1 MNPNTR
7 NYLTVTAGYWAFTIT
22 DGAIRMLVVLY
33 FHQLG
38 YSPFE
43 VAMLFLF
50 YEIFGIITN
59 LVGGWLGARIGLNL
73 TMNIG
78 MGLQVAALLML
89 TVPDP
94 WLSVVYVM
102 AAQALSGIAKDL
114 NKMSAKAT
122 VKTLTGD
129 GAQSKLFKYVA
140 VLTGSKNA
148 LKGAGFFV
156 GAALLQAVGF
166 RNALYFLAGGL
177 FLVMVVTI
185 ALLPSGVGK
194 LKEKAKFTQVFSNTP
209 AINWLS
215 AARFFL
221 FGARDVWFVVA
232 LPVFLYDVLGWEY
245 GSVGAFLALWV
256 IGYGIVQAGAPTLI
270 RPNKQGHGPGGRTAV
285 LGALVLALIPA
296 GIALG
301 LTYGPGLAPE
311 LATTLTDAIGA
322 DLAWLAAASPA
333 DIQGAVLIG
342 GLMLFGLVFAI
353 NSAVH
358 SYLILAY
365 ADSDKVALNV
375 GFYYMANAG
384 GRLAGT
390 VLSGLIYQLQGLEG
404 CLWWSTGFVLAAAL
418 LSLWLPRVPQAP
430 RAATLPAAPLQPN
443 LVDAEAVIEPTRLA
457 ELYAPISGRIQG
469 CSVREGDAVT
479 AGQVLLR
486 IVPTQAD
493 AAEHGI
499 QAPWD
504 GAVARVHVRV
514 EGREVAAQ
522 TLLLE
527 LFDPNSLVLRFSVD
541 GSRASGLAIGQRVQ
555 AHFDGA
561 LDSPIELALTR
572 AWPALEPETGR
583 RVLEARLP
591 AQAGFAIGM
600 TAQVRVEPAVGAK
613 PPASATLTEAMST

>member
-1 MNPNTR
+1 MDKNTR

-50 YEIFGIITN
+50 YEVFGIVTN

-78 MGLQVAALLML
+78 MALQVVALLML

-122 VKTLTGD
+122 VKTLTGE
-129 GAQSKLFKYVA
+129 GAAAESRLFKYVA

-156 GAALLQAVGF
+156 GAALLQWIGF
-166 RNALYFLAGGL
+166 RGALFVLAGML
-177 FLVMVVTI
+177 FAVLVVT
-185 ALLPSGVGK
+185 ALLLPSGVGK

-209 AINWLS
+209 AVNWLS

-232 LPVFLYDVLGWEY
+232 LPVFLYDVLGW
-245 GSVGAFLALWV
+245 SFTAVGGFLASWV
-256 IGYGIVQAGAPTLI
+256 IGYGIVQAGAPVLLR
-270 RPNKQGHGPGGRTAV
+270 RPAADAGPSAGPGGGTARAW
-285 LGALVLALIPA
+285 ALVLALIPA
-296 GIALG
+296 GIAIG
-301 LTYGPGLAPE
+301 MVQGPQLAPAWASW
-311 LATTLTDAIGA
+311 LGDLTGA
-322 DLAWLAAASPA
+322 DFGWLAAASSSQV
-333 DIQGAVLIG
+333 QGAVLIA
-342 GLMLFGLVFAI
+342 GLVLFGILFAI

-365 ADSDKVALNV
+365 SDFRKVSMNV

-390 VLSGLIYQLQGLEG
+390 VLSGLIYQTQGLTG
-404 CLWWSTGFVLAAAL
+404 CLWWSAGFVLAAFL
-418 LSLWLPRVPQAP
+418 LSLP
-430 RAATLPAAPLQPN
+430 LPAVSA
-443 LVDAEAVIEPTRLA
+443 
-457 ELYAPISGRIQG
+457 
-469 CSVREGDAVT
+469 T
-479 AGQVLLR
+479 AGAKGAAPAA
-486 IVPTQAD
+486 VP
-493 AAEHGI
+493 
-499 QAPWD
+499 
-504 GAVARVHVRV
+504 
-514 EGREVAAQ
+514 
-522 TLLLE
+522 
-527 LFDPNSLVLRFSVD
+527 
-541 GSRASGLAIGQRVQ
+541 
-555 AHFDGA
+555 
-561 LDSPIELALTR
+561 
-572 AWPALEPETGR
+572 
-583 RVLEARLP
+583 
-591 AQAGFAIGM
+591 
-600 TAQVRVEPAVGAK
+600 
-613 PPASATLTEAMST
+613 